1 MHTERMRKGLEV
13 LNKIDGKMYKVMAAE
28 NGIGR
33 AVEMVMDED
42 GNWTGELNSENDVI
56 ITEKN
61 ALAFRIMNNPEPYPI
76 PEGYSVQ
83 DGKLLKDGIP
93 ACEAGGLVIKNILA
107 TQKDFLILAVADK
120 ETKKNEVK
128 LMAYQVSRDR
138 FTSLYSCSFVSENFR
153 LLGYAGKDHKRAI
166 LGCSNVVEKEVS
178 GNDGNP
184 KKVRFFDGTWLITV
198 EDGKEMY
205 INAAFG
211 PTVMEDA
218 MICDIPDSSGD
229 FEAFLPSDEQKDENG
244 YLVPREKRL
253 WIRTDGFS
261 ETGRFEADGSI
272 RADWSYIYRE
282 FVIRTD
288 DMLMV
293 PGKKLTINS
302 PKVAELAGYNT
313 LIDITKKDYEY
324 RLTFSDSEYNFKT
337 LSSKSTRDRGYIVT
351 VE

>member
-1 MHTERMRKGLEV
+1 MRTERMRKGSEV

-33 AVEMVMDED
+33 AIEMIMDED

-61 ALAFRIMNNPEPYPI
+61 ALAFRIVKDPESYPI

-93 ACEAGGLVIKNILA
+93 ACEAGELVIKNILA
-107 TQKDFLILAVADK
+107 TQRDFLILAAADK
-120 ETKKNEVK
+120 GTEKDKVN

-138 FTSLYSCSFVSENFR
+138 FSLVCGFVPENFR
-153 LLGYAGKDHKRAI
+153 LLGYAGRDHKKAI
-166 LGCSNVVEKEVS
+166 LGCSNAIEKEVS
-178 GNDGNP
+178 GKDGNP
-184 KKVRFFDGTWLITV
+184 EKVRVFDETWLITI
-198 EDGKEMY
+198 EDGTALY
-205 INAAFG
+205 INKTCTPAVMDEAVIRELPDGSGAFE
-211 PTVMEDA
+211 V
-218 MICDIPDSSGD
+218 
-229 FEAFLPSDEQKDENG
+229 FLPSDEKLDENG
-244 YLVPREKRL
+244 YLVPREKRM
-253 WIRTDGFS
+253 WIRTNGFS

-288 DMLMV
+288 DMIMV
-293 PGKKLTINS
+293 PEKKLAINS
-302 PKVAELAGYNT
+302 PKVAELAGYNI